1 MPDAHRGI
9 IQGQVRVDPTG
20 IMLVKIACRGHEQK
34 GILHLQERKSLP
46 SLFSGEGPNLFL
58 NVDDHRLEEEEWL
71 GSEEWL
77 E

>member
-1 MPDAHRGI
+1 MLIEAISRAKSAWTRP
-9 IQGQVRVDPTG
+9 VSCS
-20 IMLVKIACRGHEQK
+20 LVKIVCRGHEQK

-46 SLFSGEGPNLFL
+46 SLLSGEGSNLFL